1 MAFIL
6 NLLWSNWPRRV
17 LTQFLTQLTSYYCSL
32 VKSSRRRAVLHHK
45 ILPAVRAVFLSG
57 RCSIRFQ
64 TIYAEVTQSGQIQ
77 GDGLACWSIGN
88 SARISILML
97 HWVMVIKYETSMIV
111 EFSLSVEFGIQPEHL
126 FKHQI
131 EFISNSAIPAK
142 LASASL
148 FAGQFRGDSTLIQT
162 QFGFLISLP
171 YPQSNLQSY

>member
-97 HWVMVIKYETSMIV
+97 HWVMVIKYETSMI
-111 EFSLSVEFGIQPEHL
+111 SARIQPVSR
-126 FKHQI
+126 I
-131 EFISNSAIPAK
+131 WNSART
-142 LASASL
+142 SV
-148 FAGQFRGDSTLIQT
+148 QT
-162 QFGFLISLP
+162 PNRIRP
-171 YPQSNLQSY
+171 YRQN

>member
-17 LTQFLTQLTSYYCSL
+17 LTLFFIQFVSYRPSL
-32 VKSSRRRAVLHHK
+32 VKSSWRRAVLHHK

-57 RCSIRFQ
+57 RGSIRFQ
-64 TIYAEVTQSGQIQ
+64 IILRWPVRVNSGWWFGVLVDFNFSTNLNSDAALGY
-77 GDGLACWSIGN
+77 GDAKRNPAW
-88 SARISILML
+88 
-97 HWVMVIKYETSMIV
+97 
-111 EFSLSVEFGIQPEHL
+111 FSSNICSNT
-126 FKHQI
+126 K
-131 EFISNSAIPAK
+131 SNSVRPAK

-171 YPQSNLQSY
+171 YSQSNLQSD